1 MHELDT
7 MSERNQSITA
17 TVCDQ
22 AALFG
27 AIPDRDEFD
36 SREVWDPE
44 NALSAVTEAFGIM
57 ARGVLP
63 TEPSSPT
70 SGKACSGGS

>member
-7 MSERNQSITA
+7 NQSITA
-17 TVCDQ
+17 TVCEQ

-36 SREVWDPE
+36 TREVWDPKRMPSPP
-44 NALSAVTEAFGIM
+44 LQRPSASWQ
-57 ARGVLP
+57 GVWLR
-63 TEPSSPT
+63 TEPSSPM
-70 SGKACSGGS
+70 SGRACSGGS